1 MTMSTLVHR
10 KTLVTLVHSVTI
22 STFVHS
28 VIDLV
33 HTCVHGLTLST
44 FVHSM
49 TLSTLVHSVTL
60 STLVHSVTC
69 PHLPIVRN
77 FSTHTHTVNSKVK
90 GRLYQLPK
98 NTGKVLVTT
107 PAGHPLDLLG
117 VQILVFLKFIS
128 S

>member
-1 MTMSTLVHR
+1 MSTLVHR
-10 KTLVTLVHSVTI
+10 QTLVTLAHSVTI
-22 STFVHS
+22 STLVHS

-44 FVHSM
+44 FVHSV

-69 PHLPIVRN
+69 PHLPIVRH
-77 FSTHTHTVNSKVK
+77 FQHTHTLNSTVK

-107 PAGHPLDLLG
+107 PAGHPLAYQ
-117 VQILVFLKFIS
+117 VCSFSIS
-128 S
+128 QVHF